1 MIAEFFIAFAL
12 AQSTPVASTP
22 AASTPAAVSA
32 TTPRILQVGTTTRR
46 PY

>member
-22 AASTPAAVSA
+22 
-32 TTPRILQVGTTTRR
+32 
-46 PY
+46 